1 MLLCTIKTMGSPA
14 WNEGNP
20 SAPGPGSRCL
30 QQRRCNRGARCWNQ
44 KPPGKR
50 RKFGDLPRKSM
61 GNSWIFMDFLGKP
74 WKNLMFSPKKG
85 NSATTCKGFIVQQ
98 MDFNQKTKGVF
109 EQPNVEVQPR
119 REGWLLGFSQL
130 LLLNFSRKIICLNK
144 HQTTPKVTTLKVKIE
159 SKIVLN

>member
-1 MLLCTIKTMGSPA
+1 MLLCTIKTMASPA

-30 QQRRCNRGARCWNQ
+30 QQRRCNRGARRWNQ

-85 NSATTCKGFIVQQ
+85 NSARTCKGFIVQQ
-98 MDFNQKTKGVF
+98 MDFNQKTQGVF

-119 REGWLLGFSQL
+119 NREGWLLRIFPALVAEFQSKDYL
-130 LLLNFSRKIICLNK
+130 FK
-144 HQTTPKVTTLKVKIE
+144 QTSNNPQ
-159 SKIVLN
+159 SYNPQS